1 MSHLHR
7 TSVFL
12 VALAVWALVSLQ
24 ALPARA
30 DPPRVVVEGEGAEGL
45 LITTT
50 APELRRDIRL
60 FSTSD
65 AELANFRVRVALQ
78 VSGGGDPTD
87 TVVTVGPES
96 GEGTLAALPPHGTAV
111 AHLRATLNEVTA
123 YSGALTLLYGSESRA
138 VPITVTRNRPQ
149 LTASFDAIDT
159 VRRDL
164 PPWPSVAEFD
174 IRLQENGGRSLTLDH
189 PTLLAGALHDPLGT
203 TSSVTLNPAV
213 LVVEPGGDTKALPN
227 PFRLEPGQRHLL
239 RVRVPNLGAGEYTA
253 KLVVGMTSATPIE
266 QAVTL
271 QVRRPWW
278 LAALLIALG
287 VALGAVLRDRVKNDL
302 PRLQMLAT
310 LQTLRAE
317 LEESARASAR
327 DRGEVEVLRV
337 VRRDLTALA
346 SRIATGQEGSGA
358 AAKVQALDRR
368 LALLPEW
375 VAVRRRVLAMPQDE
389 YRAALD
395 ATLSEVAVA
404 LQASLDVAALEALGQ
419 RLRAEAAEQVP
430 LVALRQE
437 LAANIAR
444 MSEDVTMLRS
454 WRPQGAAEPTW
465 LTEAET
471 ALRAATPG
479 AREGSA
485 AELRA
490 AYDAARRKYLVALAE
505 DLAAR
510 VSGEPAA
517 GYTPEDWSALQARS
531 EQARE
536 AVRSHATTDAGAA
549 FEAYQTGLRGVLG
562 DLAAHLQAEVVRR
575 RQERDKLPP
584 EKREEFDAKLQ
595 ALLAGLESA
604 QAALGADHLPQAMR
618 EYERARAAFTTLEPP
633 PAQPGGAGKP
643 MGQSASVPR
652 VNAPPVPAGVS
663 GTAPEEPGHAPGV
676 ELPPKLRTILESADQ
691 RARRI
696 EWGVLVFAGFSGVMS
711 GLGLLWLPSPTWGG
725 WFSYLTAALWGFGLH
740 EVSGR
745 VFSLAVERD
754 KLKS

>member
-1 MSHLHR
+1 
-7 TSVFL
+7 
-12 VALAVWALVSLQ
+12 
-24 ALPARA
+24 
-30 DPPRVVVEGEGAEGL
+30 
-45 LITTT
+45 
-50 APELRRDIRL
+50 
-60 FSTSD
+60 
-65 AELANFRVRVALQ
+65 
-78 VSGGGDPTD
+78 
-87 TVVTVGPES
+87 
-96 GEGTLAALPPHGTAV
+96 
-111 AHLRATLNEVTA
+111 
-123 YSGALTLLYGSESRA
+123 
-138 VPITVTRNRPQ
+138 
-149 LTASFDAIDT
+149 
-159 VRRDL
+159 
-164 PPWPSVAEFD
+164 
-174 IRLQENGGRSLTLDH
+174 
-189 PTLLAGALHDPLGT
+189 
-203 TSSVTLNPAV
+203 
-213 LVVEPGGDTKALPN
+213 
-227 PFRLEPGQRHLL
+227 
-239 RVRVPNLGAGEYTA
+239 
-253 KLVVGMTSATPIE
+253 
-266 QAVTL
+266 
-271 QVRRPWW
+271 
-278 LAALLIALG
+278 
-287 VALGAVLRDRVKNDL
+287 
-302 PRLQMLAT
+302 
-310 LQTLRAE
+310 
-317 LEESARASAR
+317 
-327 DRGEVEVLRV
+327 
-337 VRRDLTALA
+337 
-346 SRIATGQEGSGA
+346 
-358 AAKVQALDRR
+358 
-368 LALLPEW
+368 
-375 VAVRRRVLAMPQDE
+375 MPQDE

-536 AVRSHATTDAGAA
+536 AVLSHATTDAGAA
-549 FEAYQTGLRGVLG
+549 FEAYQTALRGVLG
-562 DLAAHLQAEVVRR
+562 DLAAHLQTVVVRR
-575 RQERDKLPP
+575 QPERDKLPL
-584 EKREEFDAKLQ
+584 EKREEFDARLQ
-595 ALLAGLESA
+595 AVLAGLAST
-604 QAALGADHLPQAMR
+604 QAALAADRLSQAVQ
-618 EYERARAAFTTLEPP
+618 EYERARAAFMALEPP
-633 PAQPGGAGKP
+633 SAQPGGAGKP
-643 MGQSASVPR
+643 MGQSASPVQR
-652 VNAPPVPAGVS
+652 VNTPPVPAGVS
-663 GTAPEEPGHAPGV
+663 GTAPEEPEHAPGV
-676 ELPPKLRTILESADQ
+676 ELPPTLRTILESADQ
-691 RARRI
+691 RAKRI